1 MVWRSCNC
9 GAWRTHGCDSSK
21 HAFCA
26 PQPAPVNNDNSAV
39 RVSRYVRARGGRSF
53 CFVAVSCWYV
63 LCNRW
68 AFKDVAGILPR
79 RYLLQ
84 VSLSL
89 SLCAPWLQLACM
101 CHAPVWARSRSAW
114 RCCSRTGPASWWP
127 SRSARWLLRCAF
139 TAAVATNTRKR
150 AQGSAD
156 REACFSILT
165 STLGRTASADPG
177 RAVGGDKFDGDVAR
191 MTQRWRMVR
200 CALVR
205 VPHAL
210 RVIIHTR
217 VTRSANLQ
225 TLTISRTS
233 TTWPTAQ

>member
-1 MVWRSCNC
+1 MTI
-9 GAWRTHGCDSSK
+9 AQF
-21 HAFCA
+21 AFRGTC
-26 PQPAPVNNDNSAV
+26 
-39 RVSRYVRARGGRSF
+39 VRAAGGAFALLLSHVGMCCVIGGRSRTSRGSF
-53 CFVAVSCWYV
+53 RGATCCRF
-63 LCNRW
+63 
-68 AFKDVAGILPR
+68 
-79 RYLLQ
+79 
-84 VSLSL
+84 LSL